1 MTVAVSQR
9 QLQCTCARVCVFVCV
24 RERERE
30 SHARVRVQ
38 RGYATDSAGVF
49 TWLHWAHT
57 TPGLCYC
64 SGEALAKGL
73 IKTIM
78 GRPVTILR
86 AGEATGGKQG
96 TCAVTNPIVSYSP
109 GEAYT
114 FKIKQDG
121 MALFGASSGEVV
133 SSRLGNTFTAGAGC
147 PASTKNPRV
156 GTFCQDN
163 VKSNTYFEVR
173 SLQRRACSRAA
184 VIDAD
189 SSGHA
194 RQCASRS
201 QVSIVVTHVDV

>member
-1 MTVAVSQR
+1 
-9 QLQCTCARVCVFVCV
+9 
-24 RERERE
+24 
-30 SHARVRVQ
+30 
-38 RGYATDSAGVF
+38 
-49 TWLHWAHT
+49 
-57 TPGLCYC
+57 
-64 SGEALAKGL
+64 L

-201 QVSIVVTHVDV
+201 QVSIVVTHVDVRMQHARVTELLTSRAWPRRHTVRRPVSLQLHAACKCSYYSHL